1 VIILEAANA
10 DAWQMLF
17 SALDDSL
24 EKLDR
29 LKQVVRIHP
38 DDVRARQKLK
48 KYKAGTNYRLARASR
63 T

>member
-1 VIILEAANA
+1 
-10 DAWQMLF
+10 MLF

-24 EKLDR
+24 EKYDC

-38 DDVRARQKLK
+38 DDVRAQLKLK
-48 KYKAGTNYRLARASR
+48 KYKAGSNYRQSKASR